1 MRRRELLARSVTL
14 AAGAALYGLPRG
26 LLASELTALDVA
38 YAGSMGSL
46 MEGPIKAAAAQTL
59 KMELRGR
66 AYGSTALAQLIVGE
80 SIRPDVFIC
89 VTPGPMLTIFR
100 AGKAGSARPI
110 AHTEMVIAYSPK
122 SKFVAKLQAAAE
134 GKARWWEVLQEP
146 GLRFGRT
153 DPLTDPQGRNI
164 VFTVMLAAKIYQQ
177 PNLMEKILGPAINE
191 RQIFAEPTV
200 QARLQSGQLD
210 AASAYK
216 SQPGP
221 FNLPYIVL
229 PKELNLGEQNVAT
242 EYPDIVLNIGSKS
255 WQPEPLIYYAAVLSN
270 AFNSRGGEAFVDWLI
285 GAEAQAIFRRFN
297 YDPPGAAL
305 ALHS

>member
-14 AAGAALYGLPRG
+14 AAGAAMSGLSRG
-26 LLASELTALDVA
+26 LLASELIALDVA

-46 MEGPIKAAAAQTL
+46 MEGPIKATAAQTL

-134 GKARWWEVLQEP
+134 GNARWWEVLQEP

-177 PNLMEKILGPAINE
+177 PNLMKKILGPAINE

-221 FNLPYIVL
+221 FNLPFIVL